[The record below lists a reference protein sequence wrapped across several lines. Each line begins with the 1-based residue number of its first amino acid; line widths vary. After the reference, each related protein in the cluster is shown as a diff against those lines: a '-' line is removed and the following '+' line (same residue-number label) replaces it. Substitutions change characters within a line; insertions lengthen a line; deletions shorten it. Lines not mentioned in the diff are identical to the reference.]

1 MLLQRFSEC
10 IAFFCSF
17 YSFPGLDTAVRAN
30 NMSDNVLWALL
41 IVVYKDRVWMRKP
54 DDTLSRKGRLITP
67 AEYEAV
73 VGHTWVH

>member
-1 MLLQRFSEC
+1 
-10 IAFFCSF
+10 
-17 YSFPGLDTAVRAN
+17 
-30 NMSDNVLWALL
+30 MSDNVLWALL